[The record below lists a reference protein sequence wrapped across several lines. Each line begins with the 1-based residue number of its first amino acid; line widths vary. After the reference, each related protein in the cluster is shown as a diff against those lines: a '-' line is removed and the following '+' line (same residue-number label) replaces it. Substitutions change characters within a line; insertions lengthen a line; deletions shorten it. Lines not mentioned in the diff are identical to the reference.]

1 MIDAPQPAPVLC
13 ITGSIVT
20 GCFVSRLVGVEA
32 GLLRDRGVD
41 VAVVELGDL
50 ALPVFHERLEREG
63 LPEGA
68 VVLKQLLRAARVI
81 VVGAPE
87 LNDGPT
93 SVLKNAIDWASRPA
107 PGEEHRGESF
117 AGASAAIISAS
128 KHAHAGIR
136 GADMVRSCLTS
147 LGVTVIPE
155 QVAVARAPE
164 AFHEGH
170 LDDPYAQ
177 QDLAALCAAIIE
189 ELAIP
194 RRAIHEMTWA
204 ERTALVPDRGSSNR

>member
-1 MIDAPQPAPVLC
+1 M
-13 ITGSIVT
+13 TGSIVT
-20 GCFVSRLVGVEA
+20 GCFVSRLVNVEA
-32 GLLRDRGVD
+32 DLLRSRGVD
-41 VAVVELGDL
+41 VAAIELGDL
-50 ALPVFHERLEREG
+50 DLPVFHERLEREG
-63 LPEGA
+63 LPEGVIA
-68 VVLKQLLRAARVI
+68 LKELLRSARVI

-128 KHAHAGIR
+128 KHVHAGIR
-136 GADMVRSCLTS
+136 GADMLRGCLTS
-147 LGVTVIPE
+147 LGVTVMPE

-164 AFHEGH
+164 AFREGH
-170 LDDPYAQ
+170 LVDPYAE
-177 QDLAALCAAIIE
+177 QDLATLCDAIVA

-194 RRAIHEMTWA
+194 RREVHQMTWA
-204 ERTALVPDRGSSNR
+204 ERAALVPDRGSGT

>member
-1 MIDAPQPAPVLC
+1 MIETPQPAPVLC
-13 ITGSIVT
+13 MTGSIVT
-20 GCFVSRLVGVEA
+20 GCFVSRLVNVEA
-32 GLLRDRGVD
+32 GMLRDRGVQ
-41 VAVVELGDL
+41 VAAIELGDL
-50 ALPVFHERLEREG
+50 HLPVFHERIEREG

-68 VVLKQLLRAARVI
+68 VALKELLRAARVI

-107 PGEEHRGESF
+107 PGEQHRGESF
-117 AGASAAIISAS
+117 AGASAVIISAS

-147 LGVTVIPE
+147 LGVTVLPE

-164 AFHEGH
+164 AFHDGH

-177 QDLAALCAAIIE
+177 QDLAALCEAIVD
-189 ELAIP
+189 ELEVP
-194 RRAIHEMTWA
+194 RRAVHEMTWA
-204 ERTALVPDRGSSNR
+204 ERTAHVPDRGSGS